1 MGSVETKIKVLYIRG
16 LFEAE
21 FDAVDGALVELFLGV
36 VVEERA

>member
-1 MGSVETKIKVLYIRG
+1 MGSVETKIKVLYMG

-36 VVEERA
+36 IVEERA